1 MGQLFQSRRFQTPV
15 TEAPAGRE
23 TLASLMDQ
31 LRKSEFARAELQK
44 DHSVLIAHA
53 AELLDRCGR
62 LQVRLDRL
70 EDPNGYH
77 EDQVAQWLKSRG
89 WLVSRPIT
97 IDGVAT

>member
-1 MGQLFQSRRFQTPV
+1 VKSNDARR
-15 TEAPAGRE
+15 
-23 TLASLMDQ
+23 
-31 LRKSEFARAELQK
+31 ELQK
-44 DHSVLIAHA
+44 EHDQLLVHA
-53 AELLDRCGR
+53 AELLAHSQS
-62 LQVRLDRL
+62 LQARLDRL